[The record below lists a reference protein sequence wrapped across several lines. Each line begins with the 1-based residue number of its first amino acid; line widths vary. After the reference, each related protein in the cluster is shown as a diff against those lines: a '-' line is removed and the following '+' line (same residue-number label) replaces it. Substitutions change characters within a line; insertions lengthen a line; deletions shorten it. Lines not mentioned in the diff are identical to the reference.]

1 MGYRYR
7 SIDYRG
13 LREHIMYRGYIHGV
27 VRRVWC
33 IYRTYGGTCKGGIG
47 CMYTCIIYMVYRGCM
62 GASSTFCIWGIGD
75 IGILSLGDMLP
86 IPYSSPRPI
95 LAV

>member
-1 MGYRYR
+1 
-7 SIDYRG
+7 
-13 LREHIMYRGYIHGV
+13 MYVY
-27 VRRVWC
+27 
-33 IYRTYGGTCKGGIG
+33 
-47 CMYTCIIYMVYRGCM
+47 MYNCIIYMVYRGCM
-62 GASSTFCIWGIGD
+62 GVSSTFCIWGIGD